1 MYSVGSFGAFGGGIM
16 ANKKNLIPQAH
27 TLTLEEQSM
36 GGKASAEKRKKQKAY
51 KELLSEMF
59 TTKISDEK
67 LKAFAEQYGIKDPDV
82 KTLTL
87 LGMINAAISGNHKAF
102 DALLEMSGEKTQDKN
117 ADVINKLDKIL
128 GDIDVIA
135 DE

>member
-87 LGMINAAISGNHKAF
+87 LGMINAAIAGNHKAF

>member
-16 ANKKNLIPQAH
+16 ANKKNLIQQDH

-87 LGMINAAISGNHKAF
+87 LGMINAAIAGNHKAF